1 MKLLSYKNQVLDD
14 ASPSSALCPA
24 VVVRVAH
31 SFALCVIYLL
41 NNFFAC
47 RASFGY
53 VICDKWLIFLWS
65 PKAKP

>member
-14 ASPSSALCPA
+14 ASPSPSALGPLTLRLA

-47 RASFGY
+47 RASFGF
-53 VICDKWLIFLWS
+53 VICDKWLIFL
-65 PKAKP
+65 

>member
-14 ASPSSALCPA
+14 ASPSPAAPGPLTLCLA
-24 VVVRVAH
+24 RVVVRVAH

-47 RASFGY
+47 RARPLALLFATNG
-53 VICDKWLIFLWS
+53 
-65 PKAKP
+65 